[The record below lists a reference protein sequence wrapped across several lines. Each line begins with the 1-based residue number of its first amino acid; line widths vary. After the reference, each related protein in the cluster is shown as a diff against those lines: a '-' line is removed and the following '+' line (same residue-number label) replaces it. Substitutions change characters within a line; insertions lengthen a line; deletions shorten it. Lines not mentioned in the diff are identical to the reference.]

1 MTIYELLNSTL
12 EERKIFYANS
22 SDDEL
27 KLLYNELPFYED
39 HINYNRVK
47 IEIELFYNFSI
58 KPIKVQAN
66 F

>member
-12 EERKIFYANS
+12 EERKIFYVNS

-39 HINYNRVK
+39 HDNYERIK
-47 IEIELFYNFSI
+47 QELKLFYNFTI
-58 KPIKVQAN
+58 KPLK
-66 F
+66 FG

>member
-12 EERKIFYANS
+12 EERKIFYINS

-39 HINYNRVK
+39 NDNYRRIK
-47 IEIELFYNFSI
+47 KEIELFYNLSVKDVKI
-58 KPIKVQAN
+58 V
-66 F
+66 